1 MGFFEKQNAPAEQ
14 PRQMI
19 NEEMQAAFMQDVR
32 GLKRDA
38 NRYIRQAGVDIPES
52 MRNNP
57 QAMAMHLI
65 QSGQVP
71 QGRLR
76 MVQPLIDRMMG
87 GRR

>member
-1 MGFFEKQNAPAEQ
+1 MGFFDKGQQNGQMTQEQMQQAFFKDVDGLRHDPAGYVQ
-14 PRQMI
+14 RAGMSVP
-19 NEEMQAAFMQDVR
+19 
-32 GLKRDA
+32 A
-38 NRYIRQAGVDIPES
+38 NLMGNY
-52 MRNNP
+52 

-87 GRR
+87 RR